1 PKPRPL
7 KRVVQQSICDE
18 LVSNE
23 SNRRALTDIVGVW
36 AIGGDDAS
44 ESASEHP
51 SHARPSKMRERAS
64 LTRSSL
70 FSSSS
75 HGCLPVIVELTR
87 VAAVA
92 LRLIFHDC
100 GTFQSSAADGGA
112 NASIRFELDR
122 PENGG
127 LKRGWRL
134 IEAVGAAAAAPA
146 PAPRP
151 GPLLPGCWCVAALQV
166 AKGLSGTAAAGVSQ
180 ADLVAL
186 CGARAVAVCGGPQV
200 QVRLGRLDASEPD
213 PEGRLP
219 GEQLTS
225 QQLKDVFSAKGFSS
239 REFLALCGAHTL
251 GSKGFGDPTTFDNV
265 YFKELLRKPWLDTK
279 DSMAAMIGL
288 PSDHVLPDD
297 PELLPMIQARAIHC
311 PHAPL
316 SLLPLKLVPSV
327 VAMMQMVAWRWRVLV
342 QAYADDQALFFNDF
356 QLAFQKLSE
365 LGTGWDA

>member
-1 PKPRPL
+1 MLARVPVNIPVTLGRRKCGNAPRSPVAAATSDL
-7 KRVVQQSICDE
+7 GKEVETS
-18 LVSNE
+18 
-23 SNRRALTDIVGVW
+23 RRQLLLGTGLLAIAPGLLT
-36 AIGGDDAS
+36 A
-44 ESASEHP
+44 
-51 SHARPSKMRERAS
+51 
-64 LTRSSL
+64 
-70 FSSSS
+70 SSS
-75 HGCLPVIVELTR
+75 HASIPGPRLPSAAEQAALDGALRPIITKGK
-87 VAAVA
+87 AAVA

-100 GTFQSSAADGGA
+100 GTFQSSAANGGA

-134 IEAVGAAAAAPA
+134 IET
-146 PAPRP
+146 
-151 GPLLPGCWCVAALQV
+151 V

-200 QVRLGRLDASEPD
+200 QVRLGRQDASGPD

-297 PELLPMIQARAIHC
+297 PELLPMIQA
-311 PHAPL
+311 
-316 SLLPLKLVPSV
+316 
-327 VAMMQMVAWRWRVLV
+327 
-342 QAYADDQALFFNDF
+342 YADDQALFFNDF